1 MPRTT
6 KIDINGLGGS
16 FSTETL
22 TLYYMQ
28 LKIGPPL
35 SNIQQWN
42 QSDDRWKLELDE
54 FNRSVLDKEY
64 VSVGTTLNDAVE
76 VWKIIAKVCSN

>member
-16 FSTETL
+16 FSAETP
-22 TLYYMQ
+22 TLYDMQ
-28 LKIGPPL
+28 PKIGLPL

-42 QSDDRWKLELDE
+42 QSDDRWKLESDV
-54 FNRSVLDKEY
+54 FRRRIQDNDSVPI
-64 VSVGTTLNDAVE
+64 GTTLNDAVE
-76 VWKIIAKVCSN
+76 VWKIIAKVNSN